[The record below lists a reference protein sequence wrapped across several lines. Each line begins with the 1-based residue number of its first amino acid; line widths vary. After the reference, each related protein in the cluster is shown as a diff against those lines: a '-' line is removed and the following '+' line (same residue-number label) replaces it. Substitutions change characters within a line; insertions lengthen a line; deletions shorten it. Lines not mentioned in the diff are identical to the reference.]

1 MKVLYIFQSD
11 FTGPGEK
18 LFFYMAN
25 ELARCGQES
34 MVLVNGAPETIRT
47 MSQEPAFECLRL
59 AFQGTRLARDL
70 CEKIARFKPDVVHA
84 QYIRNEPFRAG
95 LELKR
100 RFGVPLI
107 VHHDDAEDA
116 IFQMRFQRWW
126 EAPISRVLLAAGTWV
141 NPRWWHWYNPGLKFL
156 EKEID
161 AHDCLTQ
168 ALKIDL
174 RRRSGLEAE
183 HLYLGL
189 DVDFFQLP
197 PRADKRRLPPGIK
210 PDDFVV
216 MYNGSLHRYTL
227 PDFEMLLD
235 AIAVARQ
242 KNPKIRLVYSGSNFR
257 QAEVAHGIQKRGLAG
272 AVTALGLVPTMSE
285 LRDHFA
291 YADVF
296 VQPGKNTRF
305 NELRFPSKL
314 MFYLAAGRPIITL
327 DFGFGRLLTH
337 RQDALLY
344 QDYRAEAIADLI
356 RWVHDQPV
364 LAGEIGRRAVET
376 ARRLFDVKQTAQQY
390 LRLYE
395 RVLAGKN
402 ALDAGACGRGVGGP
416 RPAGMPQPGT

>member
-11 FTGPGEK
+11 FTSPGEK

-25 ELARCGQES
+25 ELARCGHES
-34 MVLVNGAPETIRT
+34 MVLVNGAPETVRT
-47 MSQEPAFECLRL
+47 MSQTPAFEYERL
-59 AFQGTRLARDL
+59 AFQGRRLARGL
-70 CEKIARFKPDVVHA
+70 FEKIDRFKPDVVHA
-84 QYIRNEPFRAG
+84 QYIRNEPFQAG
-95 LELKR
+95 LAVKR
-100 RFGVPLI
+100 RFGIPLI

-141 NPRWWHWYNPGLKFL
+141 HPRWWHWYNPGLKTA
-156 EKEID
+156 EREID

-168 ALKIDL
+168 ALKLDI
-174 RRRSGLEAE
+174 RRRCGLEAE

-197 PRADKRRLPPGIK
+197 PQADKSHLPPGIK

-235 AIAVARQ
+235 AIVVARR

-257 QAEVAHGIQKRGLAG
+257 QAEVAHGIQKRGLSE
-272 AVTALGLVPTMSE
+272 AVTSLGLVPTMSE

-327 DFGFGRLLTH
+327 DFGFGRLLTQ
-337 RQDALLY
+337 RKDALLY
-344 QDYRAEAIADLI
+344 QDYRAEGIADLI
-356 RWVHDQPV
+356 RWVYEQPA
-364 LAGEIGRRAVET
+364 LAWEIGRRAVET
-376 ARRLFDVKQTAQQY
+376 ARRLFDVKKTTQQY

-395 RVLAGKN
+395 RVLAGK
-402 ALDAGACGRGVGGP
+402 DAVRGGEGWKGVGGP
-416 RPAGMPQPGT
+416 RPARMPQPGT

>member
-1 MKVLYIFQSD
+1 MKVLYILQSD

-25 ELARCGQES
+25 ELARRGQES
-34 MVLVNGAPETIRT
+34 MVLVNGAPGTIRT
-47 MSQEPAFECLRL
+47 MSQEPAFACERL
-59 AFQGTRLARDL
+59 AFQGTRLARGL
-70 CEKIARFKPDVVHA
+70 CEKIARFRPDVVHA

-95 LELKR
+95 LEVKR
-100 RFGVPLI
+100 RLGIPLI

-141 NPRWWHWYNPGLKFL
+141 HPRWWHWYNPGLKAG
-156 EKEID
+156 EREID

-174 RRRSGLEAE
+174 RRRGGLEAE

-189 DVDFFQLP
+189 DIDFFQLP
-197 PRADKRRLPPGIK
+197 PRADKSHLPPGIK

-235 AIAVARQ
+235 AIGVARRT
-242 KNPKIRLVYSGSNFR
+242 NPNIRLVYSGSNFR
-257 QAEVAHGIQKRGLAG
+257 QAEVAHGIHKRGLAG
-272 AVTALGLVPTMSE
+272 AVTALGLVPTLRE

-296 VQPGKNTRF
+296 VQPGMNTRF

-337 RQDALLY
+337 RRDALLY
-344 QDYRAEAIADLI
+344 GDYRPEAIADLI
-356 RWVHDQPV
+356 RWVHDQPG
-364 LAGEIGRRAVET
+364 LAGEMGRRAVET
-376 ARRLFDVKQTAQQY
+376 ARRLFDVKNTTQQY

-402 ALDAGACGRGVGGP
+402 PAHRDDGRKGVGGP
-416 RPAGMPQPGT
+416 KPAGMPQSGT